1 MLHDLKP
8 CVETSSSISV
18 FGSDKLVWREAGFH
32 YTDGEEELRALVW
45 KIQRFPSLKSRI
57 SLKWCLLYIRFNQG
71 EVLYQPKVTRQ
82 LSHLQSLL
90 NGKRKPY
97 LNLYT
102 LYYTLWIISFE
113 KKSGGW
119 QFFFLDFF
127 VSSFAAP
134 SATTTVVIKI
144 DQTGTQKNPNSDAL
158 CMTCFSCINS
168 RCHFTSRV
176 VSQSRCYAWK
186 ASQSY
191 KLYCEGGFSV
201 LRAPVKEF
209 NLDQA
214 QK

>member
-45 KIQRFPSLKSRI
+45 KIQRFSFLKSRI

-90 NGKRKPY
+90 NGKRKAY

-113 KKSGGW
+113 KKKWGVAVFLLRLFCI
-119 QFFFLDFF
+119 QFCSTL
-127 VSSFAAP
+127 SHNNCCY
-134 SATTTVVIKI
+134 
-144 DQTGTQKNPNSDAL
+144 KNRPNWNPKKPKQW
-158 CMTCFSCINS
+158 CFI
-168 RCHFTSRV
+168 HDLL
-176 VSQSRCYAWK
+176 Q
-186 ASQSY
+186 
-191 KLYCEGGFSV
+191 LH
-201 LRAPVKEF
+201 
-209 NLDQA
+209 
-214 QK
+214 